1 MDQLELMYHQLKLM
15 YISKSRFFKKT
26 YSALIWSD
34 HIWSALIWSALIM
47 GARASSAHIGADQI
61 RADKV
66 NVYRKDVRIQFRNL
80 GLEYWSLE

>member
-15 YISKSRFFKKT
+15 YISKSRFLQKT

-66 NVYRKDVRIQFRNL
+66 SGETVYRENSELRSTRSFGFL
-80 GLEYWSLE
+80 

>member
-1 MDQLELMYHQLKLM
+1 MDQLELMYHQHSAKINVYLE
-15 YISKSRFFKKT
+15 IAIFQKT

-66 NVYRKDVRIQFRNL
+66 VPCL
-80 GLEYWSLE
+80 